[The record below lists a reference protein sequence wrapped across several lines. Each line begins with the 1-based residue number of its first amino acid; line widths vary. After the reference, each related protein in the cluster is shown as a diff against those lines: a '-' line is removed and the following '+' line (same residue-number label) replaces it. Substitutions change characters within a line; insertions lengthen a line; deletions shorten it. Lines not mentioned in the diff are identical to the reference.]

1 MNSFDYN
8 NVQAYK
14 VIENVKADQ
23 GNEEE
28 ANVSKVDLSAERN
41 IDETKRDTLIDDS
54 FTATDKITTK
64 DVSSNDSINNMND
77 GSFQSIIMGSDGNSI
92 QRIAVI
98 HRKGNR
104 ISTVLKF

>member
-1 MNSFDYN
+1 MNSFDDN

-28 ANVSKVDLSAERN
+28 AKPNVSKVDLSVERN

-104 ISTVLKF
+104 ISTVI